1 MAVKGIFASDSNI
14 PGSRKGDFASG
25 LLQTEQ
31 TGDAPLFALTSGMKS
46 ADASDIIVTWFEE
59 NNLTGRIK
67 VTDDNTS
74 SDTTLTV
81 DDATQVTAGTL
92 FMVEGNGEMI
102 YVESVSGS
110 VLTVVRGFGGSTAAA
125 INGAT
130 AGAPDYA
137 PIQRIGNA
145 QEEGSGRQTAIANL
159 GFPRF
164 NYMQIFRNPWDVT
177 GTAKAVEY
185 HTGDLVAK
193 SKADAARMHAAD
205 IERSILFGRLA
216 TGTQNSKAFRTMDG
230 ITNQLSSNVQAQS
243 TNTKW
248 EDIDLFLEGVFN
260 RNIKGL
266 PNERIAFCGNT
277 VVRIL
282 NEIARLDSTMNIM
295 PSEDVF
301 GIKIK
306 RWETPFGDINL
317 MTHPLFSESPL
328 WTKDLIVLHPGAMRV
343 RYLRR
348 THEDRNDTDGSR
360 AGVDADFGT
369 LTTEMSMEYKAE
381 ATGGYFTGI
390 DTAAT

>member
-1 MAVKGIFASDSNI
+1 MAVKGIFTSDSNI

-25 LLQTEQ
+25 LLETEQ
-31 TGDAPLFALTSGMKS
+31 TGDAPLFALTSGMSS
-46 ADASDIIVTWFEE
+46 ADASDIIITWFEE
-59 NNLTGRIK
+59 NNLTGRIR
-67 VTDDNTS
+67 VTDDNTA
-74 SDTTLTV
+74 SDTALTV
-81 DDATQVTAGTL
+81 DDPTQVTGGTL
-92 FMVEGNGEMI
+92 FLVEASGEMI
-102 YVESVSGS
+102 YVESITGAVA
-110 VLTVVRGFGGSTAAA
+110 TVVRGFGGTTAAA

-130 AGAPDYA
+130 AGAPGYA

-177 GTAKAVEY
+177 GTAKAVQY

-193 SKADAARMHAAD
+193 SKADAARQHASD
-205 IERSILFGRLA
+205 IERSLLFGRLA
-216 TGTQNSKAFRTMDG
+216 TGVQNGKAFRTMDG
-230 ITNQLSSNVQAQS
+230 VTNQLSTNVQAQGAD
-243 TNTKW
+243 TKW

-266 PNERIAFCGNT
+266 ANERIAFCGNT

-317 MTHPLFSESPL
+317 MTHPLLSESPL
-328 WTKDLIVLHPGAMRV
+328 WTKDLIVLHPGALRT

-348 THEDRNDTDGSR
+348 TAEDANDANGTR

-369 LTTEMSMEYKAE
+369 LTTEMSIEYKAE